1 MSDKN
6 VPEVLVVGA
15 GPVGLFAALSLARQG
30 VSVRIVDRD
39 WRTGAH
45 SYALAIHRRSL
56 ALLDEL
62 GLGEKVLEG
71 AYPVHSVGLYDR
83 AGRRAEIGLSTGK
96 AGDLGLATIRQDVL
110 EQILEEALRQ
120 SGVRVQ
126 WNHEVSG
133 LAVEDDGVVASVDK
147 LEKDSVGYAAA
158 HTEWV
163 VARSTRLKV
172 PYVIGADGHQ
182 STVRNALGIEYPRVG
197 PPRHFAV
204 FEFQTDAVFH
214 HQMRIVWDD
223 AASSVL
229 WPLPQGYCRWG
240 FELVDFTART
250 GPRIKDRLAVE
261 LGGQAFP
268 VLGEES
274 LAKLIAERAP
284 WFDGRIGE
292 IRWRIVVRFDS
303 CLASALGRQRAWLAG
318 DAVHMTGPIGMQSM
332 NLGLRKA
339 HELTGTIAGLL
350 RKDRPVPSLDSYS
363 RRWLSVWRSL
373 LGLAGGLSAGER
385 TDPWVRRYSDRFLP
399 CLPASFEEIPELLRP
414 LDLHLPAEEVV
425 SG

>member
-62 GLGEKVLEG
+62 GLREKVLQG
-71 AYPVHSVGLYDR
+71 AYPIHSVGLYDR
-83 AGRRAEIGLSTGK
+83 AGRRAEIGLSTGE

-110 EQILEEALRQ
+110 EQILEQALQQ

-133 LAVEDDGVVASVDK
+133 LAVEDDGVLATVDK

-182 STVRNALGIEYPRVG
+182 STVRRSLGIDYPRVG

-214 HQMRIVWDD
+214 HQMRIAWDD

-229 WPLPQGYCRWG
+229 WPLPEGYCRWG
-240 FELVDFTART
+240 FELADFAART

-268 VLGEES
+268 VLAEEN

-318 DAVHMTGPIGMQSM
+318 DAVHMTGPVGMQSM
-332 NLGLRKA
+332 NLGFREA
-339 HELTGTIAGLL
+339 HELTATIAGLL
-350 RKDRPVPSLDSYS
+350 RKDRLVAPLDSYN

-385 TDPWVRRYSDRFLP
+385 TDPWVRRYSDRLLP
-399 CLPASFEEIPELLRP
+399 CIPASFEEIPELLGP
-414 LDLHLPAEEVV
+414 LDLHLPVQEVV
-425 SG
+425 GG

>member
-1 MSDKN
+1 MSEKN

-15 GPVGLFAALSLARQG
+15 GPVGLFAALSLVRQG
-30 VSVRIVDRD
+30 VSVQIVDQD

-62 GLGEKVLEG
+62 GLREKVLQG
-71 AYPVHSVGLYDR
+71 AYPIHSVGLCDR
-83 AGRRAEIGLSTGK
+83 SGCRAEIALSRGE
-96 AGDLGLATIRQDVL
+96 AGDVGLATIRQDFFEQVL
-110 EQILEEALRQ
+110 EQALQQ

-133 LAVEDDGVVASVDK
+133 LALEDDGVVATIDK

-182 STVRNALGIEYPRVG
+182 SMVRRALGIDYPRLG

-204 FEFQTDAVFH
+204 FEFDSDAVFH
-214 HQMRIVWDD
+214 NQMRIIWDD

-229 WPLPQGYCRWG
+229 WPLPEGYCRWG
-240 FELVDFTART
+240 FELADFNAPT

-268 VLGEES
+268 VLAEEN

-284 WFDGRIGE
+284 WFDGRVGE

-318 DAVHMTGPIGMQSM
+318 DAAHMTSPVGVQSM
-332 NLGLRKA
+332 NLGLLEA
-339 HELTGTIAGLL
+339 HELAGTIAGLL
-350 RKDRPVPSLDSYS
+350 RKDRLVPPLDSYN

-385 TDPWVRRYSDRFLP
+385 TDPWVRRYSDRLLP
-399 CLPASFEEIPELLRP
+399 CIPASFEEIPELLRP
-414 LDLHLPAEEVV
+414 LDLCLPAQEVV

>member
-15 GPVGLFAALSLARQG
+15 GPVGLFAALSLAKQG
-30 VSVRIVDRD
+30 VSVQIVDQD

-62 GLGEKVLEG
+62 GLREKVLQG
-71 AYPVHSVGLYDR
+71 AYPIHSVGLYDR
-83 AGRRAEIGLSTGK
+83 AGRRAEIGLSTGE

-110 EQILEEALRQ
+110 EQILEQALQQ

-133 LAVEDDGVVASVDK
+133 LVVEDDGVVATVDK

-172 PYVIGADGHQ
+172 PYLIGADGHQ
-182 STVRNALGIEYPRVG
+182 STVRSALGIDYPRVG

-240 FELVDFTART
+240 FELADFTART

-268 VLGEES
+268 VLAEEN

-303 CLASALGRQRAWLAG
+303 CLAAALGRQRAWLAG

-332 NLGLRKA
+332 NLGLREA
-339 HELTGTIAGLL
+339 HELAGTIAGLL
-350 RKDRPVPSLDSYS
+350 RKDRLVPPLDSYN

-373 LGLAGGLSAGER
+373 LGLAGGLSTGER
-385 TDPWVRRYSDRFLP
+385 TDPWVRRYSDRLLP
-399 CLPASFEEIPELLRP
+399 CLPASFEEIPELLQP
-414 LDLHLPAEEVV
+414 LDLHLPVQV
-425 SG
+425 

>member
-1 MSDKN
+1 MSEKN

-15 GPVGLFAALSLARQG
+15 GPVGLLAALSLVRQG
-30 VSVRIVDRD
+30 VSVEIVDQD

-56 ALLDEL
+56 GLLDEL
-62 GLGEKVLEG
+62 GLRQPVLQA
-71 AYPVHSVGLYDR
+71 AYPIHSVGLCDR
-83 AGRRAEIGLSTGK
+83 AGCRAQIALSSGETGDPGLV
-96 AGDLGLATIRQDVL
+96 TIRQDFF
-110 EQILEEALRQ
+110 EQIIEQALQQ
-120 SGVRVQ
+120 SGVQVQ

-133 LAVEDDGVVASVDK
+133 LVVEDDGVAATIDK

-163 VARSTRLKV
+163 VARTTQLKV

-182 STVRNALGIEYPRVG
+182 SMVRRALGIEYPRLG

-214 HQMRIVWDD
+214 NQMRIAWDE

-229 WPLPQGYCRWG
+229 WPLPEGYCRWG
-240 FELVDFTART
+240 FELDGFTAPT

-268 VLGEES
+268 VLAEEN
-274 LAKLIAERAP
+274 LAKLLAERVP

-303 CLASALGRQRAWLAG
+303 CLASAMGRQRAWLAG
-318 DAVHMTGPIGMQSM
+318 DAAHMTGPIGVQSM
-332 NLGLRKA
+332 NLGLCEA
-339 HELTGTIAGLL
+339 HELAGTITGLL
-350 RKDRPVPSLDSYS
+350 RKDRLVPSLDSYN
-363 RRWLSVWRSL
+363 RRWLSVWRTL
-373 LGLAGGLSAGER
+373 LGLTGGLSAGEQ
-385 TDPWVRRYSDRFLP
+385 TDPWVRRYSDRLLP
-399 CLPASFEEIPELLRP
+399 CIPASLEEIPDLLGP
-414 LDLHLPAEEVV
+414 LDLHLSER
-425 SG
+425 S

>member
-15 GPVGLFAALSLARQG
+15 GPVGLFAALSLAKQG
-30 VSVRIVDRD
+30 VSVQIVDRD

-56 ALLDEL
+56 ALLDGL
-62 GLGEKVLEG
+62 GLREKVLEG
-71 AYPVHSVGLYDR
+71 AYPIHSVGLYDR
-83 AGRRAEIGLSTGK
+83 AGRRAEIGLSTGE

-110 EQILEEALRQ
+110 EQILEQALRQ

-133 LAVEDDGVVASVDK
+133 LVVEDDCVAATVDK

-182 STVRNALGIEYPRVG
+182 STVRKALGIDYPRVG

-214 HQMRIVWDD
+214 HQMRIAWDD
-223 AASSVL
+223 AATSVL
-229 WPLPQGYCRWG
+229 WPLPEGYCRWG
-240 FELVDFTART
+240 FELEDFTGRT

-318 DAVHMTGPIGMQSM
+318 DAVHMTGPVGMQSM
-332 NLGLRKA
+332 NLGLR
-339 HELTGTIAGLL
+339 
-350 RKDRPVPSLDSYS
+350 
-363 RRWLSVWRSL
+363 
-373 LGLAGGLSAGER
+373 ER
-385 TDPWVRRYSDRFLP
+385 TS
-399 CLPASFEEIPELLRP
+399 
-414 LDLHLPAEEVV
+414 
-425 SG
+425 